1 MRGESNHL
9 LSFFIR
15 LVSIVK
21 HSIAARLVHRKI
33 KVDLRGRLS
42 VYSALAS
49 TDILSYVGIVTVT
62 YLRYHANYGSNVKN

>member
-1 MRGESNHL
+1 MRGENNLL

-21 HSIAARLVHRKI
+21 HSIAARLVRRKI

-49 TDILSYVGIVTVT
+49 TLI
-62 YLRYHANYGSNVKN
+62 RFK

>member
-1 MRGESNHL
+1 MRGESNLL

-21 HSIAARLVHRKI
+21 HPIAARLVHRQS
-33 KVDLRGRLS
+33 KVDLIGRLY

-49 TDILSYVGIVTVT
+49 IVATIST
-62 YLRYHANYGSNVKN
+62 IARGEDSLGEK